1 VDLLKHLAHVD
12 KGRFLAFS
20 DSRKMVEQ
28 IVAATMRVEATSE
41 DSSDDDNEE
50 SNEEDELSRSEDP
63 DESRILP
70 YRAGYE
76 SDDAKEI
83 QSALWRG
90 KLGGVVSTSAMEL
103 GLDIGEI
110 DLVVLF
116 GIPPS
121 LKAFWQRLGRAG
133 RKRVGICLVIDTKGG
148 LTGADDSLAKYL
160 GRQLEPSW
168 LYLENRYLQYAN
180 VLCAALEHTELGA
193 GGTDME
199 PFDTLPPA
207 FRQRAFRLAYSWKL
221 LHRVPAIKLLRG
233 ERQREFIFTPELE
246 HKYLELAPE
255 PLRSVFQF
263 LIESGMRLSEAL
275 QLPRKN
281 IVLYA
286 DQDNGIWGYIRN
298 ERGKTKYAKRTVLV
312 TAGMREVILR
322 WMSLSPDA
330 ELLFTTPDG
339 RRPLSRH
346 TLNDQAS
353 KVREKLGLPW
363 DCVLHAC
370 RHTFGTRL
378 GMAGADVFTIQAA
391 MGHASVAMSQR
402 YVHPTQIR

>member
-1 VDLLKHLAHVD
+1 VLAQLQAKVLS
-12 KGRFLAFS
+12 GNG
-20 DSRKMVEQ
+20 
-28 IVAATMRVEATSE
+28 VA
-41 DSSDDDNEE
+41 
-50 SNEEDELSRSEDP
+50 DELKSSMSLADFKPQFLRYIEAKSTEHLRTAIFYRQTYEKILEECP
-63 DESRILP
+63 ALASTRLDEID
-70 YRAGYE
+70 E
-76 SDDAKEI
+76 
-83 QSALWRG
+83 ALIDRYMIELQG
-90 KLGGVVSTSAMEL
+90 KLRVAT
-103 GLDIGEI
+103 INR
-110 DLVVLF
+110 
-116 GIPPS
+116 
-121 LKAFWQRLGRAG
+121 RLATLRRA
-133 RKRVGICLVIDTKGG
+133 L
-148 LTGADDSLAKYL
+148 
-160 GRQLEPSW
+160 
-168 LYLENRYLQYAN
+168 
-180 VLCAALEHTELGA
+180 
-193 GGTDME
+193 
-199 PFDTLPPA
+199 
-207 FRQRAFRLAYSWKL
+207 RLAYSWKL

-246 HKYLELAPE
+246 DKYLELAPE

-286 DQDNGIWGYIRN
+286 DQDNGIWGYIKN
-298 ERGKTKYAKRTVLV
+298 ESGKTKYARRTVLV

-330 ELLFTTPDG
+330 KLLFTTPDG

-346 TLNDQAS
+346 TLNDQAR

-363 DCVLHAC
+363 DCVAHSC

-402 YVHPTQIR
+402 YVHPTPDSLKRAVRGMLEFDQKQRKVQSR